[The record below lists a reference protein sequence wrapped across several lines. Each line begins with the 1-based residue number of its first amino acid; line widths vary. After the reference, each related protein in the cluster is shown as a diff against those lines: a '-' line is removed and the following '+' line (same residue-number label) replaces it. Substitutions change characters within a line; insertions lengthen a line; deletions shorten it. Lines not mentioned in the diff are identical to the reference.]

1 MAEGV
6 ANAPKQTVESTT
18 PELGRASPDAGLTS
32 PDAGLTSPD
41 AGLTSPDAGLTP
53 LHLGLTPLHLGLTPW
68 NFHDMSAVS
77 LSDQAQFAE
86 AHGYQSMWVPENHF
100 GPQAIPDPLMLLA
113 SIAGATQSIRL
124 GTTSYL
130 LTLRNPLQAAEQVA
144 VLDRL
149 SGGRLMLGVGRGYA
163 PEMLRAHHVPVA
175 QKRKIFAWTLDLMQQ
190 AWMGEAITL
199 DDNPDNAVEVH
210 PRPIQQPHP
219 PIWVAAFGPKALAQ
233 AGRLGLP
240 YLSSPMESLATLEH
254 NYAQHRLSAEEEG
267 VAKPSDVPLMRTV
280 FVSEDAKQTNKLR
293 QLMAEQSE
301 NSRLAE
307 GETLD
312 DWTIIGEPSYVRE
325 RVEEYR
331 QRLGMT
337 HLIATRIRVS
347 GLEEAELRSSVAL
360 LAETLKG
367 L

>member
-1 MAEGV
+1 MADK
-6 ANAPKQTVESTT
+6 PKEQNSADGPPQQTVQ
-18 PELGRASPDAGLTS
+18 GASSDTGLT
-32 PDAGLTSPD
+32 PGHL
-41 AGLTSPDAGLTP
+41 GLTP

-68 NFHDMSAVS
+68 NFHDMSAAS
-77 LSDQAQFAE
+77 LCDQAQFAE
-86 AHGYQSMWVPENHF
+86 TCGYQSIWVPENHF

-175 QKRKIFAWTLDLMQQ
+175 QKRKIFAWTLDLMKR
-190 AWMGEAITL
+190 AWMGEPITL
-199 DDNPDNAVEVH
+199 DDNPENAVEVH
-210 PRPIQQPHP
+210 PRPIQQPYP

-240 YLSSPMESLATLEH
+240 YLSSPMESLTTLAQ
-254 NYAQHRLSAEEEG
+254 NYAQHQRSAEEEG
-267 VAKPSDVPLMRTV
+267 VAKPTDVPLMRTV
-280 FVSEDAKQTNKLR
+280 FVSKDAKQVEKLR
-293 QLMAEQSE
+293 QLMVDQSE
-301 NSRLAE
+301 NSRLAD

-312 DWTIIGEPSYVRE
+312 DWTIIGEPNYVRE
-325 RVEEYR
+325 QVEEYR

-347 GLEEAELRSSVAL
+347 GLAETELRASVAL
-360 LAETLKG
+360 LAETLSG